1 VWVWVWVW
9 VRVWVRVRV
18 RVWVWV
24 WVWAAEFAH
33 PTEAVLGAPHG
44 LRKLL
49 ERLDRLMVLR
59 LLPEHR
65 LTRQAAPAP
74 SDAQWVAMSA
84 ELCFGDA
91 ARKHCAALH
100 CTALHRH
107 TQGMSA
113 ATMYA
118 RT

>member
-1 VWVWVWVW
+1 M
-9 VRVWVRVRV
+9 
-18 RVWVWV
+18 WV
-24 WVWAAEFAH
+24 WVWAADFAH

-65 LTRQAAPAP
+65 LTRQAAQAP
-74 SDAQWVAMSA
+74 SDAQWVGHVSGSCLKR
-84 ELCFGDA
+84 LCFGDA
-91 ARKHCAALH
+91 ARKHCTALHCTALHCTALH

-107 TQGMSA
+107 NQGMPA
-113 ATMYA
+113 ATKYA

>member
-1 VWVWVWVW
+1 MWVW
-9 VRVWVRVRV
+9 
-18 RVWVWV
+18 VWVWV
-24 WVWAAEFAH
+24 WVWAADFAH

-65 LTRQAAPAP
+65 LTRQAAQAP
-74 SDAQWVAMSA
+74 SDAQWVGHVSGSCLKR
-84 ELCFGDA
+84 LCFGDA
-91 ARKHCAALH
+91 ARKHCTALH

-107 TQGMSA
+107 NQGMPA
-113 ATMYA
+113 ATKYA